1 MTVTDLIKI
10 LYRKIKQNKA
20 QYDLD
25 RRAAKLSAFSS
36 NNLDKYEYLTG
47 KDLDLKTSTIEQARF
62 EYSPL
67 GKIFNKGLNE
77 EDKKKGVLKR
87 QKNIEDKI
95 EKQLKAI
102 ENQKEVQ
109 TKFISKNK
117 INPPLL
123 KSIYSQEVKDGR
135 IDNNETKKIFKILE
149 DMEGSKIDYSKLV
162 YRSGDNGYFD
172 FTRFGPLS
180 SFYLKLI
187 NATIGINVAKLNMKD
202 FKNEIDRLKRT
213 EAKKTVIQNKQ

>member
-1 MTVTDLIKI
+1 MI
-10 LYRKIKQNKA
+10 
-20 QYDLD
+20 
-25 RRAAKLSAFSS
+25 
-36 NNLDKYEYLTG
+36 
-47 KDLDLKTSTIEQARF
+47 
-62 EYSPL
+62 
-67 GKIFNKGLNE
+67 
-77 EDKKKGVLKR
+77 R

-109 TKFISKNK
+109 IKLISKNK

-149 DMEGSKIDYSKLV
+149 YMEGSKIDYSKLV
-162 YRSGDNGYFD
+162 YRSGDNEYFD

-202 FKNEIDRLKRT
+202 FKNETDRLKRT
-213 EAKKTVIQNKQ
+213 EAKKTVILNKQ